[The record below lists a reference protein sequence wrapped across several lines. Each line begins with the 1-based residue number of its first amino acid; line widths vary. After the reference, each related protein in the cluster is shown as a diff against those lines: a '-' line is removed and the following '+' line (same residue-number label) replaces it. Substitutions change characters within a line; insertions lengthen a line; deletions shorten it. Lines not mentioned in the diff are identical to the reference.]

1 MARTCGRSPA
11 ICSSVDQIVRSG
23 EPSSTKMISYSS
35 GRPRKTSSMR
45 AVNVSSAGLP
55 KTGTTTDTN
64 RRPFSIFSCTAR
76 TYTSGDRSMTKR
88 VAILQS
94 NYLPWKGYFDIIH
107 DVDEFVFHDDLQ
119 YTKQDWRNRN
129 RIKTPDG
136 AAWLTIPVGDCEQRL
151 ICEVELPAGSWAR
164 DHWRK
169 IEASYV
175 RAPHFKRY
183 RDLLR
188 DALLGSEWR
197 LLSDLNQHLIRLIA
211 HDLLGLKT
219 EFRDSRSL
227 DLGDARKQE

>member
-94 NYLPWKGYFDIIH
+94 NYIPWKGYFDIIH

-129 RIKTPDG
+129 RIKTASG
-136 AAWLTIPVGDCEQRL
+136 LRWLTIPVGDDEKRR
-151 ICEVELPAGSWAR
+151 ICDVELPRTTWPSE
-164 DHWRK
+164 HW
-169 IEASYV
+169 ESLQSAYSH
-175 RAPHFKRY
+175 APYFETY
-183 RDLLR
+183 RPLLETIYR
-188 DALLGSEWR
+188 TIWTN
-197 LLSDLNQHLIRLIA
+197 LSDLNQHIIRTIA
-211 HDLLGLKT
+211 GLLGVRT
-219 EFRDSRSL
+219 VFRDSRE
-227 DLGDARKQE
+227 LGL